1 MHIAMATHYFESHRG
16 GVEIAAGQLA
26 RALTRLG
33 HRVAWIACDSSP
45 PVGDSSVCH
54 TAVPLPANNALEART
69 GLPFPIPLPG
79 ASALVDAAIRD
90 ADVVVVH
97 DAFYLPCLLVQRRAR
112 RARKPVAIVQH
123 IGVVPYRNPL
133 PRLAMAAFSR
143 VGTRPALAA
152 ADQVVFISEL
162 TRRHFAGVGFQR
174 PPQLLFNGVNA
185 RVFSPAPPGSDRDDL
200 RRSLG
205 LDPLRPTILFVG
217 RFVEK
222 KGLRDLQHMVRR
234 RPDWDWVFA
243 GWGPAD
249 PAGWHLSNVNAC
261 SPIGAGRAWC
271 RCTAPPTSLVLP
283 SVGEGFPLV
292 IQEALA
298 CGLPVVCGQDTAF
311 ADPAAQPYLV
321 GVPVRPDDP
330 RMTAEAF
337 ITATAV
343 VVQSAEGRATKSVAS
358 AAFARERY
366 SWDTMATRLLAACAS
381 ATADRANRARA
392 AASSIDSRFPSG
404 QTILR
409 RLASTSTSCSAS
421 NTRSSASIKF

>member
-97 DAFYLPCLLVQRRAR
+97 DAFYLPCLLAQRRAR

-222 KGLRDLQHMVRR
+222 KGLSHLQHMVRR

-249 PAGWHLSNVNAC
+249 PAGWHLSNVRVF
-261 SPIGAGRAWC
+261 SDRSGQSLVPLYRA
-271 RCTAPPTSLVLP
+271 ADVLVLP

-343 VVQSAEGRATKSVAS
+343 VVVQSAEGRATKSLAR

-366 SWDTMATRLLAACAS
+366 SWDTMATRLLGACAS
-381 ATADRANRARA
+381 ATADRANRAPQHA
-392 AASSIDSRFPSG
+392 
-404 QTILR
+404 
-409 RLASTSTSCSAS
+409 LAVS
-421 NTRSSASIKF
+421 